1 MLFRFSFLLLLVL
14 CSCTTV
20 KVNESYLMPKPYTY
34 PEERNVLMA
43 VPVIPVIVDYLE
55 WGGSFFSTHQMC
67 FLVIGSY
74 FLTLSF

>member
-1 MLFRFSFLLLLVL
+1 MLLRFSFLLLLVL

-20 KVNESYLMPKPYTY
+20 QVNESYLMPKPYTY

-55 WGGSFFSTHQMC
+55 
-67 FLVIGSY
+67 
-74 FLTLSF
+74 